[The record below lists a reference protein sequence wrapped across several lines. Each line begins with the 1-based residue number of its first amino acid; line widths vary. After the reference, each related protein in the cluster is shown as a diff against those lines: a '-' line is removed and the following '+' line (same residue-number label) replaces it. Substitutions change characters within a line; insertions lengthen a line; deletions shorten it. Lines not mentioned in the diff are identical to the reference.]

1 MKTFLIEKPEA
12 FSFGETKMPEV
23 KAGEVLLKIERI
35 GLCGSD
41 LTTFRGLNPLVT

>member
-12 FSFGETKMPEV
+12 FSFGETKMPAV
-23 KAGEVLLKIERI
+23 KAGEVLLKIERV

-41 LTTFRGLNPLVT
+41 LTTFRGFNPLVS